1 MKSTSSFPDQTQTS
15 LSFSLCHYYRALGYF
30 ALFDLPKRLEQIRIK
45 KMPGLV
51 LDIWFLSQMASKC
64 GKNKNVAQEAQPSV
78 TDDHILKSSAISSS
92 TDAWQRVILLF
103 HIR

>member
-1 MKSTSSFPDQTQTS
+1 MKLTSSFPDQSQTS
-15 LSFSLCHYYRALGYF
+15 LSFSLCRYYRALGYF
-30 ALFDLPKRLEQIRIK
+30 ALFDLPKRLEQIRI

-64 GKNKNVAQEAQPSV
+64 GKNKNVAQEAQLSV

-92 TDAWQRVILLF
+92 TDARQRVILLF
-103 HIR
+103 HIQ

>member
-15 LSFSLCHYYRALGYF
+15 LSFSLCRYYRSLGYF
-30 ALFDLPKRLEQIRIK
+30 ALFDLPKRLEQVRI

-51 LDIWFLSQMASKC
+51 LDKWFLSQMASKC

-78 TDDHILKSSAISSS
+78 TDDHILKSSAISC
-92 TDAWQRVILLF
+92 
-103 HIR
+103 